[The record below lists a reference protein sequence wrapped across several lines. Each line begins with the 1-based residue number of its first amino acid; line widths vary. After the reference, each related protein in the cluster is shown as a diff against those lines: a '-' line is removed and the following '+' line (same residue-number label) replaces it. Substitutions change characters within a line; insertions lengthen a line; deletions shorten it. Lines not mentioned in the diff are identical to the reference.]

1 MPNKEGGLHPTPQTM
16 AMHEPA
22 VRLCSVGIPYTLEAS
37 SFNKDGANNVSDG
50 PNNGLAHYHATM
62 IMEGIM

>member
-16 AMHEPA
+16 ATYEPA
-22 VRLCSVGIPYTLEAS
+22 VRLCSVGIPYASEAS
-37 SFNKDGANNVSDG
+37 SSNKDGTNNVSDG
-50 PNNGLAHYHATM
+50 PDNCLAHYHATM